1 MFAARLYSWQSQFAF
16 WFQVWHMMMHLK
28 SQVRICSET
37 RMPRQRWQGDNN
49 KHTLCFIF
57 HSSLSIFFPLPIVFI
72 LPFCCLIL
80 VNFLPSRPGVCYSG
94 TLNGVNCGYQERKK
108 TAFYLLLDAIDYGTV
123 TNVEMQLDYM
133 FYAVALAIRT
143 RNKNN
148 NNNRKNNERRGKK
161 IPCKFLYTASTS
173 NAKVK

>member
-1 MFAARLYSWQSQFAF
+1 MLHF
-16 WFQVWHMMMHLK
+16 
-28 SQVRICSET
+28 
-37 RMPRQRWQGDNN
+37 P
-49 KHTLCFIF
+49 
-57 HSSLSIFFPLPIVFI
+57 FFF
-72 LPFCCLIL
+72 
-80 VNFLPSRPGVCYSG
+80 VNFFSSPYCVHFTVLLSYSCELFAISPGCV
-94 TLNGVNCGYQERKK
+94 LLRHIERCELWIPREKK

-161 IPCKFLYTASTS
+161 YHASSFTRR
-173 NAKVK
+173 ALVMQK

>member
-1 MFAARLYSWQSQFAF
+1 MTVTVRFL
-16 WFQVWHMMMHLK
+16 FQVWHMMMHLK
-28 SQVRICSET
+28 SQVRTCSET

-94 TLNGVNCGYQERKK
+94 TLNGVNCGYQEKK
-108 TAFYLLLDAIDYGTV
+108 NSILPLAWCHWLRYGYECRNAIGLYVLCCCTS
-123 TNVEMQLDYM
+123 
-133 FYAVALAIRT
+133 
-143 RNKNN
+143 NKDTEQKQQQQP
-148 NNNRKNNERRGKK
+148 KNNERRGKK
-161 IPCKFLYTASTS
+161 YHASSFTRR
-173 NAKVK
+173 ALVMQK